1 MGDQPD
7 ARPIAQHRKIKI
19 NMYVVSGIR
28 THDVCVQAIK
38 AYASESEA
46 TVTGQKFILSE
57 VNSKTGTCKRFNQ

>member
-7 ARPIAQHRKIKI
+7 ARPIAQQRKINI

-46 TVTGQKFILSE
+46 IVTGQKFKANPCVPRPLI
-57 VNSKTGTCKRFNQ
+57 VTG